1 MAKPLLIF
9 LIVILAACS
18 SAPRFY
24 SGSGVLPEVKQSA
37 SQRYA
42 DAADSTQVLA
52 TEEGVASFYAEDF
65 NGKPTYSGVI
75 YNMHG
80 LSAAHPTYP
89 MGTIIR
95 VTNLS
100 NMKTVILEVNDRMP
114 QHPDRIIDLS
124 LGAADALGMRE
135 DGLQKVK
142 IEVLKWGTG
151 RK

>member
-1 MAKPLLIF
+1 MAKTL
-9 LIVILAACS
+9 VMILMAILTACS

-24 SGSGVLPEVKQSA
+24 TGNRVSNDIKRSA

-42 DAADSTQVLA
+42 DVHDSTKVLA
-52 TEEGVASFYAEDF
+52 AEEGIASFYADDF
-65 NGKPTYSGVI
+65 NGKLTYSGVI
-75 YNMHG
+75 YNMYG
-80 LSAAHPTYP
+80 VSAAHPSYP

-100 NMKTVILEVNDRMP
+100 NMKKVILEVNDRMP

-142 IEVLKWGTG
+142 IEVLKWGKG